1 MTFIESFILEFYL
14 SILDRMNFLKKNINR
29 ETYYIQLDAYN
40 LILSYNTNNER
51 LNRQFFWRGNLIY

>member
-40 LILSYNTNNER
+40 LI
-51 LNRQFFWRGNLIY
+51 FLITQTMND